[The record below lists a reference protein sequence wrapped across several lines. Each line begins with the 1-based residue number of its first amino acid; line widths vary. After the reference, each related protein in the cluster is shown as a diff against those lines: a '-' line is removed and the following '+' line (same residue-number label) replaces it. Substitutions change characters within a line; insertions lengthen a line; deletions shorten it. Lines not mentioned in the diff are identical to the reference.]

1 MAKNNA
7 NTKRDFFLVRWI
19 KALFNYFAESYRE
32 LKKVSWPNRSELF
45 KSTMVVIVIVALT
58 ALLVFLFD
66 TIFTWLTGWF
76 YNFF

>member
-7 NTKRDFFLVRWI
+7 STKREFFLVRWI
-19 KALFNYFAESYRE
+19 KGLVNYFTESYRE
-32 LKKVSWPNRSELF
+32 LKKVSWPSRSELM
-45 KSTMVVIVIVALT
+45 KSTMVVIVIVAVT

-66 TIFTWLTGWF
+66 TIFTWLTGLF